1 MRFVSKSG
9 NVYWRNPE
17 KYKLW
22 RKEYEKRSKIIKV
35 TAIQTAVAK
44 EMITLGDSCEKSIN
58 AATRSY
64 LTQLKKDGFSVK
76 HKLTGKVNARKV
88 NYIIS
93 QLKIHTCNV

>member
-1 MRFVSKSG
+1 M
-9 NVYWRNPE
+9 
-17 KYKLW
+17 
-22 RKEYEKRSKIIKV
+22 
-35 TAIQTAVAK
+35 
-44 EMITLGDSCEKSIN
+44 LGDSCEKSIN

-93 QLKIHTCNV
+93 QLKIHACNI